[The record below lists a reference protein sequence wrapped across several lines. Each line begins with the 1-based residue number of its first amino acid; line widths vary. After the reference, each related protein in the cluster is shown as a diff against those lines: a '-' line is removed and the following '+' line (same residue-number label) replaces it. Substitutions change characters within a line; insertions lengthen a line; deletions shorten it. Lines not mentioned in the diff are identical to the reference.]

1 MKKVCIVQT
10 RMGSTRLSG
19 KVMKDLCG
27 KPVIW
32 HVIDRLKRCNNIDL
46 IVIATTT
53 NEQDNIIEE
62 YVKALDDEKIKIY
75 RGSEDDVL
83 TRYFEAAE
91 RENADLII
99 RVTSDCPLIDPEI
112 TDRIIEAAVKSQT
125 YTSNVGL
132 RTFPRGFDTEVFTF
146 QLLKDAFE
154 NAETAVEREHVTPY
168 IKEKTKDVA
177 VNISNI
183 NDYSLHRWTLDTEED
198 YTLIRKIY
206 EKLWPNNREFLL
218 KDILD
223 LFKKE
228 PELFQIN
235 AHIQQK

>member
-10 RMGSTRLSG
+10 RMGSTRLPG

-99 RVTSDCPLIDPEI
+99 RITSDCPLIDPEI
-112 TDRIIEAAVKSQT
+112 TDRIIEVALKSQT

-183 NDYSLHRWTLDTEED
+183 KDYSLHRWTLDTEED

-206 EKLWPNNREFLL
+206 EKLWPNNPEFLF

-223 LFKKE
+223 LFEKK